1 MTQCESMDRFL
12 QEGLGF
18 PWFVAKLADNVQT
31 TLKIAFPTRGTCVIV
46 DKTMFGRNETTVVL
60 DGPE

>member
-1 MTQCESMDRFL
+1 MALCESMDRFL

-18 PWFVAKLADNVQT
+18 PWFVAKICDKVQT
-31 TLKIAFPTRGTCVIV
+31 TLKIAFPTRETCLIV
-46 DKTMFGRNETTVVL
+46 DKTIFGRNETTVVL

>member
-1 MTQCESMDRFL
+1 MDRFL

-31 TLKIAFPTRGTCVIV
+31 TLKIAFPARGTCVIV